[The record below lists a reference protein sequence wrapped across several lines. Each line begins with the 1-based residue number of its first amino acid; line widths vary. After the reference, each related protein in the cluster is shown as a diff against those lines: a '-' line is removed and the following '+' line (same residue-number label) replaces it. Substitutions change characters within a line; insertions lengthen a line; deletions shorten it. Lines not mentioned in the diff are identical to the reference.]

1 LIRIEDFVVKD
12 QMKLGRLA
20 PRPQTV
26 SVGREANASQN
37 QGKTTA
43 FTLIELL
50 VVIAVIALLMAI
62 LMPSL
67 QKARKMA
74 QSTVCRSHLK
84 EWGLIFQLYAA
95 DNETKLPQSIAGDG
109 LTDQEAYWIRA
120 TLPYYEEKK
129 IRLCPSTKVVRD
141 DSVNRS
147 HGGTFACWGPF
158 DPGAATDWWADFDT
172 GSYGL
177 NEWCSAP
184 PPGAASFW
192 GFPSKNAWRTVSAGG
207 ASRVPLFMDCIYVDV
222 FPEASN
228 TPLDNEPPAYEWS
241 NSWGD
246 WGSEAMRLVCMD
258 RHGGGINMVFLDG
271 TAAKVSLRALWR
283 LKWHKNFNTNN
294 QMTEPYTEWPKWLQK
309 YSDKY

>member
-1 LIRIEDFVVKD
+1 
-12 QMKLGRLA
+12 
-20 PRPQTV
+20 
-26 SVGREANASQN
+26 
-37 QGKTTA
+37 
-43 FTLIELL
+43 L

-62 LMPSL
+62 LMPAL

-84 EWGLIFQLYAA
+84 EWGLIFHLYAA

-109 LTDQEAYWIRA
+109 LSAQDAYWIRA

-129 IRLCPSTKVVRD
+129 IRLCPSTKVMRD
-141 DSVNRS
+141 DAVNRS

-158 DPGAATDWWADFDT
+158 DPGTATDWWADFDT

-184 PPGAASFW
+184 PSGATSFW
-192 GFPSKNAWRTVSAGG
+192 GFPSRNAWRTVSAGG
-207 ASRVPLFMDCIYVDV
+207 ANRVPLFMDCVYVDV
-222 FPEASN
+222 YPEASN
-228 TPLDNEPPAYEWS
+228 TPLPDEPPPYEWS

-246 WGSEAMRLVCMD
+246 WGSEAMRLVCID
-258 RHGGGINMVFLDG
+258 RHGGGVNMVFLDG

-294 QMTEPYTEWPKWLQK
+294 KMTEPYTEWPKWLQK
-309 YSDKY
+309 FSDKY